1 MFDTSF
7 LLFYGLILVAFL
19 LSVLLS
25 WLILP
30 RILVVAFR
38 KRLFDLPD
46 ARKIHTAA
54 IPRLGGLSF
63 VPTIFFTLAFTLG
76 LRYLW
81 GYPIATPVAGY
92 IIPEFCFLV
101 CGLTLL
107 YLSGIKD
114 DLVGLRYRSKF
125 LVQAIAALFFPL
137 SGLWINNLYG
147 LFGIY
152 ALSPWL
158 GIPFTLFI
166 VVFLTNAIN
175 LIDGIDGL
183 ASGLSSVALA
193 VLGAHFLYAGL
204 WLYATLAFST
214 LGVLLPFFYYNV
226 FGQAER
232 CKKIFM
238 GDTGSLTLG
247 YILSFLAI
255 RYSAYNPEL
264 APFADKAIVVAFA
277 TLIVPVFDVIRVIMV
292 RLRTRQPLFS
302 PDKNHIHHKF
312 LAMGCSPRRAM
323 LSIVL
328 MACLFSGITI
338 LLAPYIDATLLL
350 AADIALW
357 IGLNLWFDRIR
368 DRKKK
373 RDEQAGK
380 RPDTDMSDD
389 RSGSI

>member
-1 MFDTSF
+1 MLYTPP
-7 LLFYGLILVAFL
+7 YL
-19 LSVLLS
+19 LSGFVTLAFVVSVFFS
-25 WLILP
+25 WFIIP

-38 KRLFDLPD
+38 KRLFDQPD
-46 ARKIHTAA
+46 DRKIHTEA

-63 VPTIFFTLAFTLG
+63 VPTIFFSLAFVVG
-76 LRYLW
+76 FRYLLRI
-81 GYPIATPVAGY
+81 PIRPEQAQY
-92 IIPEFCFLV
+92 IVPEFCFLV

-114 DLVGLRYRSKF
+114 DLVGLRYRTKF
-125 LVQAIAALFFPL
+125 VIQLLAALFFPF

-147 LFGIY
+147 LFGLHE
-152 ALSPWL
+152 LSPWL
-158 GIPFTLFI
+158 GIPFTLFV
-166 VVFLTNAIN
+166 VVFITNAIN

-193 VLGAHFLYAGL
+193 VLGSLFLHEGL

-247 YILSFLAI
+247 YILSFLAL

-264 APFADKAIVVAFA
+264 APFAEGAIVIAFS
-277 TLIVPVFDVIRVIMV
+277 TLVVPVFDVIRVILV
-292 RLRTRQPLFS
+292 RARTHRGLFS

-312 LAMGCSPRRAM
+312 LAMGFSPRRAM
-323 LSIVL
+323 LSIL
-328 MACLFSGITI
+328 TIACLFSCTNI
-338 LLAPYIDATLLL
+338 LLIPYLNNTVLLIV
-350 AADIALW
+350 DIAVW
-357 IGLNLWFDRIR
+357 IGLNIWFDRIR
-368 DRKKK
+368 DRKKGDK
-373 RDEQAGK
+373 
-380 RPDTDMSDD
+380 
-389 RSGSI
+389 GSQTAQ